1 MFYRIQLKEEEYLE
15 LSGQEWVKTD
25 DLIMAALRDDE
36 LPFVDAILKVLD
48 QKGYV
53 KKADVKAMMSKS
65 PATAKR
71 LLSKMAS
78 AHLIILEGTGRGQR
92 YVKWVK

>member
-1 MFYRIQLKEEEYLE
+1 MHCRANKRYLE
-15 LSGQEWVKTD
+15 LSGHEWVKSD
-25 DLIMAALRDDE
+25 DPLLSGFRDDE
-36 LPFVDAILKVLD
+36 LPIVDAILTTIA

-53 KKADVKAMMSKS
+53 TNANTKALMGKS

-71 LLSKMAS
+71 LLSKMVS
-78 AHLIILEGTGRGQR
+78 AHLIMLEGTGRGQR

>member
-1 MFYRIQLKEEEYLE
+1 MHCRANKRYLE
-15 LSGQEWVKTD
+15 LLGQEWVKPD
-25 DLIMAALRDDE
+25 DPLLSAFRDDE
-36 LPFVDAILKVLD
+36 LPVVDAILKTID

-53 KKADVKAMMSKS
+53 KNADTKAIMGKS

-71 LLSKMAS
+71 LLSKMVS
-78 AHLIILEGTGRGQR
+78 AHLIMLEGTGRGQR